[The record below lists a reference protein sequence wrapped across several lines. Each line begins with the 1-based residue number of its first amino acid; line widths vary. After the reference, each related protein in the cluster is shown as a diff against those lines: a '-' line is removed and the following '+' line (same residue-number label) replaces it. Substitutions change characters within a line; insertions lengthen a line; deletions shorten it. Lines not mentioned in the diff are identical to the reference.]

1 MTLTTSANLKVSLYT
16 GPTTLISLLRAHFWG
31 LDGVS
36 SAEEGVREAPC
47 FAREPPPS
55 MLNRNDIRDV
65 IKVKVSLL
73 LTMRATTSFLL
84 KRCGQS

>member
-1 MTLTTSANLKVSLYT
+1 MTATWTATSKSSSYRSSAQSTREAKSLTMTLTTSANLKVSLYT

-47 FAREPPPS
+47 FAREPPP
-55 MLNRNDIRDV
+55 LDA
-65 IKVKVSLL
+65 K
-73 LTMRATTSFLL
+73 
-84 KRCGQS
+84 